1 MNEEK
6 IKERKINKK
15 SHITL
20 YTSNNKGITLV
31 ALIITIIVLLIL
43 AVVAIRAISNDG
55 IISKAKEAQTKTEEA
70 QVDEQAK
77 LEEYL
82 GEIESN
88 IPNKSGTVGKWVQN
102 KTSVERTNEDGTI
115 TKLTVGAVVGEDVT
129 VNGELPTLYGGNKWA
144 VLGAEN
150 GKLLLTT
157 TKNITDS
164 TGAVKKATF
173 SGNDDYYKTEILTLA
188 DGVSTTETTVIDM
201 SKVTPVFDKVIEDC
215 GITITD
221 TVAEGVRSINV
232 DDINRVTTYNPENVG
247 LEHNGGPYGGT
258 SSNTKNAHEYGNI
271 VKYKASTAIEASN
284 GATGTTSS
292 TCKLPRAT
300 ANSEFTIKSNYYYY
314 YPETL
319 TDNSN
324 RGSELRNTA
333 WYTLLF
339 ANTNSNDTYY
349 WLASPSVLADYG
361 MACWDL
367 HWVYIGGVNS
377 RTLWCSIDGSHAPS
391 YGVRAVVSLGYDVQV
406 K

>member
-15 SHITL
+15 SHNT
-20 YTSNNKGITLV
+20 YRTSQNSGITLV

-43 AVVAIRAISNDG
+43 AAVAIRAISNDG
-55 IISKAKEAQTKTEEA
+55 IISKAKEAQTKYEDA
-70 QVDEQAK
+70 QTNEQAK

-82 GEIESN
+82 REIESN

-115 TKLTVGAVVGEDVT
+115 TKLTVGAVVGKDVT
-129 VNGELPTLYGGNKWA
+129 VNGELPTLYGENKWA

-173 SGNDDYYKTEILTLA
+173 DGNADYYKTETLTLA
-188 DGVSTTETTVIDM
+188 DGKSTTETTVIDI

-221 TVAEGVRSINV
+221 TVAESVRSINV
-232 DDINRVTTYNPENVG
+232 DDINRVTTYNPENIG

-292 TCKLPRAT
+292 TCRLPRAT

-319 TDNSN
+319 TDSSNSS
-324 RGSELRNTA
+324 SELRNTA

-339 ANTNSNDTYY
+339 ANTNSSDTFY
-349 WLASPSVLADYG
+349 WLATPHVYAASWNAYWGLRAVDSGRVCDHGWWLSYGGAFEPS
-361 MACWDL
+361 
-367 HWVYIGGVNS
+367 
-377 RTLWCSIDGSHAPS
+377 R
-391 YGVRAVVSLGYDVQV
+391 GVRAVVSLGSDVQV

>member
-1 MNEEK
+1 MNKEK
-6 IKERKINKK
+6 IKERKFNKK
-15 SHITL
+15 SHNT
-20 YTSNNKGITLV
+20 YRTSQNSGITLV

-43 AVVAIRAISNDG
+43 AVVAIRAVSNDG
-55 IISKAKEAQTKTEEA
+55 IISHAKNAQTEYEKA
-70 QVDEQAK
+70 QTNEQGL
-77 LEEYL
+77 LEYYESYL
-82 GEIESN
+82 
-88 IPNKSGTVGKWVQN
+88 SGTVGKWVQN

-173 SGNDDYYKTEILTLA
+173 DGNDDYYKTEILTLA

-221 TVAEGVRSINV
+221 TVAESVRSINV
-232 DDINRVTTYNPENVG
+232 DDINRVTTYNPENIG

-258 SSNTKNAHEYGNI
+258 TSTTKNAYEYGNI
-271 VKYKASTAIEASN
+271 VKYKASTAIKASN
-284 GATGTTSS
+284 GATGTTRS

-300 ANSEFTIKSNYYYY
+300 ANSEFTIKSNYYSY

-319 TDNSN
+319 TDSSNSS
-324 RGSELRNTA
+324 SELRNTA

-339 ANTNSNDTYY
+339 ANTNSSDTYY
-349 WLASPSVLADYG
+349 WLASPIVHANSSYAGWGLRSVNNGNVSGYHLWRSGYG
-361 MACWDL
+361 
-367 HWVYIGGVNS
+367 S
-377 RTLWCSIDGSHAPS
+377 FAPGH
-391 YGVRAVVSLGYDVQV
+391 GVRAVVSLGSDVQV

>member
-1 MNEEK
+1 MEK
-6 IKERKINKK
+6 PILKEGKINKK
-15 SHITL
+15 SHNTHR
-20 YTSNNKGITLV
+20 TSQNSGITLV

-43 AVVAIRAISNDG
+43 AVVAIRAVQGDG
-55 IISKAKEAQTKTEEA
+55 IISKAKEAQTKYEDA
-70 QVDEQAK
+70 QANEQAK

-88 IPNKSGTVGKWVQN
+88 LPNKSGTVGKWVQN

-173 SGNDDYYKTEILTLA
+173 NGNDDYYKTEILTLA

-221 TVAEGVRSINV
+221 TVAESVRSINV
-232 DDINRVTTYNPENVG
+232 DDINRVTTYNPENIG

-258 SSNTKNAHEYGNI
+258 TSTTKNVYEYGNI

-300 ANSEFTIKSNYYYY
+300 KNSEFTIKSNYYYY

-319 TDNSN
+319 TGSSNSS
-324 RGSELRNTA
+324 SELRNTA

-339 ANTNSNDTYY
+339 ANTNSSDTYY
-349 WLASPSVLADYG
+349 WLASPCVYADSSYALWGLRGVAYG
-361 MACWDL
+361 RVDRDRLWDS
-367 HWVYIGGVNS
+367 NN
-377 RTLWCSIDGSHAPS
+377 GSYTPS
-391 YGVRAVVSLGYDVQV
+391 LGVRAVVSLGSDVQV